1 MKAPFEGD
9 TILEDTLAQLI
20 ETLEIDCVV
29 ETGTETG
36 ATAEAF
42 SKMNGVGVVY
52 TCDTEDKLDRD
63 LPSTIV
69 RHLGDS
75 VEFLDLLLPDLCRDH
90 RILFFL
96 DAHVAPAFTR
106 VLDEL
111 DLIAAQACPDVV
123 IVIHDFQVPGC
134 EELGFDTYDGL
145 GPLGL
150 DLVDSR
156 LRKIFPGGSYTARFN
171 SKAEGAKRGVGI
183 FYA

>member
-9 TILEDTLAQLI
+9 TILHELLAQLI
-20 ETLEIDCVV
+20 EQLEIDCVV

-42 SKMNGVGVVY
+42 AEMVDNVY
-52 TCDTEDKLDRD
+52 TCDLEDKVDRD
-63 LPSTIV
+63 LPSNVT

-75 VEFLDLLLPDLCRDH
+75 AEFLDMLLPELCRNN

-96 DAHVAPAFTR
+96 DAHLAPDYTR

-111 DLIAAQACPDVV
+111 DLLAAQSCPDIV
-123 IVIHDFQVPGC
+123 IVIHDFQVPGNP
-134 EELGFDTYDGL
+134 ELGFDTYDGL
-145 GPLGL
+145 GPLCVE
-150 DLVDSR
+150 LVDSR
-156 LRKIFPGGSYTARFN
+156 LRKIFPGGSYTTKFN
-171 SKAEGAKRGVGI
+171 SDATGAKRGVGI